1 MENVT
6 DALYMGFAALAFVLA
21 LSISISA
28 FNRVTEVSQFMIDT
42 RDRETGYTYVK
53 YQDESGNLQI
63 DRIVGAE
70 TIVPTLYRAFDENY
84 IVRFLEHDGTQMNI
98 LKITK
103 NGETF
108 DTNEIRKQDITTG
121 SLEESNEFFENLLN
135 GNLNENPKF
144 KSKKIQ
150 LSEELL
156 HNGGFYDIINKSQW
170 KETLGIYYYDDLQ
183 ENSIDDINK
192 TAIRVITYTKE

>member
-42 RDRETGYTYVK
+42 RDRETSYTYVK
-53 YQDESGNLQI
+53 YQDEVDENGKI
-63 DRIVGAE
+63 KTDRIVGAE

-84 IVRFLEHDGTQMNI
+84 IVRFLESNGTPMNI

-121 SLEESNEFFENLLN
+121 SLKESNEFFENLLN
-135 GNLNENPKF
+135 GNLNSNPKF
-144 KSKKIQ
+144 IGKKIQ
-150 LSEELL
+150 LL
-156 HNGGFYDIINKSQW
+156 HNGGFYDIINKSKW

-192 TAIRVITYTKE
+192 TAIRVITYTEE

>member
-42 RDRETGYTYVK
+42 RDRETSYTYVK
-53 YQDESGNLQI
+53 YQDEVDENGKI
-63 DRIVGAE
+63 KTDRIVGAE

-84 IVRFLEHDGTQMNI
+84 IVRFLEHDGTPMNI

-135 GNLNENPKF
+135 GNLNDKF

-150 LSEELL
+150 LLQ
-156 HNGGFYDIINKSQW
+156 NRGFYDIINNSKW